1 LNNMRVLFILKKRS
15 AYAGYNCGFSSGLYN
30 SAKFCADMLSANGFT
45 VKLVEVTD
53 NNDIDREV
61 FLFRPDVVIIEA
73 LWVVP
78 SKFTV
83 LQRLHPSVTW
93 IVRIHSEAPFLS
105 QESIAIDWVS
115 QYPLFSNVYV
125 GVNSLEAY
133 QQFLS
138 FYPDKGLPIGK
149 ILYLPTYYPAPVT
162 PYYNKKFSGTTIN
175 VACMGAI
182 RTLKDTLIQAMAA
195 MRFADMKGYTLK
207 FNINRCLWETEG
219 WPIYLNVVNL
229 FKGTKHTLVQYDWM
243 THEQF
248 ILFLSGIDLSMQVSF
263 SETFCIVA
271 ADSVASGVPTV
282 GSPTIRWLDPKSQAN
297 TISVSNIS
305 GTLIRAIKNGLF
317 SKNLIKTNLK
327 NLQNDAAL
335 SQKAWLTAMN
345 DLG

>member
-1 LNNMRVLFILKKRS
+1 LNNARILFILKKRS

-30 SAKFCADMLSANGFT
+30 SAKFCADMLAANGFT

-61 FLFRPDVVIIEA
+61 TLFRPDVCIIEA

-83 LQRLHPSVTW
+83 LQSLHPQVVW
-93 IVRIHSEAPFLS
+93 VVRIHSEAPFLS
-105 QESIAIDWVS
+105 QESIAISWVS
-115 QYPLFSNVYV
+115 QYPTYENVYV
-125 GVNSLEAY
+125 ALNSVEAY

-149 ILYLPTYYPAPVT
+149 LLYLPTFYPAPKV
-162 PYYNKKFSGTTIN
+162 PYYTKKFTGTTVN

-182 RTLKDTLIQAMAA
+182 RTLKDTLIQAIAA
-195 MRFADMKGYTLK
+195 MRFADTKRYILN

-219 WPIYLNVVNL
+219 WPIYLNIVNL
-229 FKGTKHTLVQYDWM
+229 FKDTKHTLVQHDWM

-248 ILFLSGIDLSMQVSF
+248 IIFLSGIDISMQVSF

-282 GSPTIRWLDPKSQAN
+282 GSPTIRWLDKRSQAN
-297 TISVSNIS
+297 TINVTNIS
-305 GTLIRAIKNGLF
+305 SVLIRSLKNGLF
-317 SKNLIKTNLK
+317 EKNLIKTNLT
-327 NLQNDAAL
+327 NLQNDAAV
-335 SQKAWLTAMN
+335 SQEVWVQSMN
-345 DLG
+345 NLG